1 MISETTTPR
10 AHRPP
15 DWALPEGACDCHAH
29 VFGPY
34 DAFPVSHAMHYVPPL
49 APAAMHRGM
58 LERIGLSRGVL
69 VQPGAYGDDAAAI
82 LGAASHSDG
91 RVRGVAAA
99 DARVSDASLDA
110 WHDRGVRGLRFNDM
124 TVPGGAGRFPGAV
137 GTDALAELAPR
148 LSARGWHA
156 EIWASID
163 QHAALLPLYRAVGLP
178 VALDHMAGLV
188 AARGL
193 DDPAFRTI
201 LSALREGWLWVK
213 LVLCRCSQAFPD
225 YADLRPFHD
234 ALIEANPDRM
244 VWGSDWPHLRL
255 ADRAPDIGHLLDLFR
270 DWVPDEA
277 LRQRI
282 LVDNPRILY
291 GF

>member
-1 MISETTTPR
+1 MTETTTPR
-10 AHRPP
+10 SHRPP
-15 DWALPEGACDCHAH
+15 NWTLPDGACDCHAH

-49 APAAMHRGM
+49 APAGAHRAMLDRV
-58 LERIGLSRGVL
+58 GLARGVL
-69 VQPGAYGDDAAAI
+69 VQPGAYGSDPAAI
-82 LGAASHSDG
+82 LDATSRSGG
-91 RVRGVAAA
+91 RIKGVAAA
-99 DARVSDASLDA
+99 DGGVSDAQLDV
-110 WHDRGVRGLRFNDM
+110 WHGHGVRGLRFNDM
-124 TVPGGAGRFPGAV
+124 TVPGGTGRFPGAV
-137 GTDALAELAPR
+137 GTDGLTELAPR

-163 QHAALLPLYRAVGLP
+163 QHVALLPLYRATGLP

-188 AARGL
+188 VARGIS
-193 DDPAFRTI
+193 DPAFQAI
-201 LSALREGWLWVK
+201 LAVLREGWLWVK

-234 ALIEANPDRM
+234 ALIDANPDRM

-270 DWVPDEA
+270 DWVPDAA

>member
-1 MISETTTPR
+1 MSETTTPR
-10 AHRPP
+10 SHRAPG
-15 DWALPEGACDCHAH
+15 WALPDGASDCHAH

-49 APAAMHRGM
+49 APAAAHRDM
-58 LERIGLSRGVL
+58 LHEIGLARGVL
-69 VQPGAYGDDAAAI
+69 VQPGAYGSDPAAI
-82 LGAASHSDG
+82 LDATG
-91 RVRGVAAA
+91 RSGGRIRGVAAA
-99 DARVSDASLDA
+99 DASVTDAQLDD
-110 WHDRGVRGLRFNDM
+110 WHELGVRGLRFNDM
-124 TVPGGAGRFPGAV
+124 TVPGGTGRFPGAV
-137 GTDALAELAPR
+137 GSDALMELAPR
-148 LSARGWHA
+148 LGARGWHA
-156 EIWASID
+156 EVWASVD
-163 QHAALLPLYRAVGLP
+163 QHVALLPLYRAAGLP

-188 AARGL
+188 VARGV
-193 DDPAFRTI
+193 DDPAFRAI
-201 LSALREGWLWVK
+201 LAAVREGWLWVK

-234 ALIEANPDRM
+234 ALIDANPERM

-255 ADRAPDIGHLLDLFR
+255 ADKAPDIGHLLDLFR

-282 LVDNPRILY
+282 LVDNPRALY

>member
-1 MISETTTPR
+1 MTETTTPR
-10 AHRPP
+10 SHRRPS
-15 DWALPEGACDCHAH
+15 WALPDGACDCHAH

-49 APAAMHRGM
+49 APAGLHREV
-58 LERIGLSRGVL
+58 LDSVVLTRGIL
-69 VQPGAYGDDAAAI
+69 VQPGAYGSDPAAI
-82 LGAASHSDG
+82 LDATG
-91 RVRGVAAA
+91 RSGGRIRGVAAA
-99 DARVSDASLDA
+99 DASVTEAQLDN
-110 WHDRGVRGLRFNDM
+110 WHERGVRGLRFNDM
-124 TVPGGAGRFPGAV
+124 TVPGGTGRFPGAI
-137 GTDALAELAPR
+137 GTDALTELAPR

-163 QHAALLPLYRAVGLP
+163 QHVALLPMYRAAGLP

-188 AARGL
+188 VERGL
-193 DDPAFRTI
+193 DDPSFRAI
-201 LSALREGWLWVK
+201 LAALREGWLWIK

-225 YADLRPFHD
+225 YAELRPFHD
-234 ALIEANPDRM
+234 ALIEANPDRV

>member
-1 MISETTTPR
+1 MSGTETPR
-10 AHRPP
+10 VHRPP
-15 DWALPEGACDCHAH
+15 GWALPDGACDCHAH

-49 APAAMHRGM
+49 APAGAHRDM
-58 LERIGLSRGVL
+58 LDRIGLTRGVL
-69 VQPGAYGDDAAAI
+69 VQPGAYGGDPAAI
-82 LGAASHSDG
+82 LDATSRSGG
-91 RVRGVAAA
+91 RIRGVAAT
-99 DARVSDASLDA
+99 DASVSDAQLDA
-110 WHDRGVRGLRFNDM
+110 WHDLGVRGLRFNDM
-124 TVPGGAGRFPGAV
+124 TVPGGVGRFPGAV
-137 GTDALAELAPR
+137 GTDALAGLAPR
-148 LSARGWHA
+148 LRARGWHA

-163 QHAALLPLYRAVGLP
+163 QHAALLPRYRAAGLP

-188 AARGL
+188 ATRGVG
-193 DDPAFRTI
+193 DPAFQAI
-201 LSALREGWLWVK
+201 LAALREGWLWVK
-213 LVLCRCSQAFPD
+213 LVLCRCSPAFPH

-234 ALIEANPDRM
+234 ALIGAKPERL

-282 LVDNPRILY
+282 LVDNPRVLY